1 MDSGDDFRKPRNAM
15 KSIFSKVVIAAAMSF
30 VHASAKEILIH
41 SGPTVSTPDLELY
54 TPHPSPGRPE
64 KELKFIYEFPVD
76 SEILEKIPGDHYN
89 PVPLS
94 ATKAIELASK
104 SAEVEKRKDPFP
116 VRRLELLTFDLGP
129 KQIRYYL
136 VTLMTDNSAETH
148 RVVLMDG
155 TVVKPKLR
163 KADP

>member
-1 MDSGDDFRKPRNAM
+1 MT
-15 KSIFSKVVIAAAMSF
+15 SIFSIVAIAAAMIF
-30 VHASAKEILIH
+30 VHAGAKEILIH
-41 SGPTVSTPDLELY
+41 SGPTVSTPDLEPY
-54 TPHPSPGRPE
+54 TPHPSPGGSE

-76 SEILEKIPGDHYN
+76 SEILAKMPNDHTN

-104 SAEVEKRKDPFP
+104 SAEVEERKDPFP
-116 VRRLELLTFDLGP
+116 VRKLELLTFDVGP
-129 KQIRYYL
+129 QPIRYYL
-136 VTLMTDNSAETH
+136 VTLMTDRSAETH

-163 KADP
+163 RTDP